1 MEKDDAKKKHS
12 RHIASNVIKIV
23 VLCALVAGLIVA
35 YKYVSDKK
43 DKEEEAKQQQTT
55 TVDESV
61 KLIKNDSGEES
72 TTVAS
77 ENSSTDSAV
86 PADTDAVSL
95 NSEDIVSIEV
105 TDALYSYTL
114 TNGGDKWILNNDE
127 EFPLDDTTIS
137 SMISKIS
144 NLEATRV
151 IVEDCSDLAYYGI
164 DEEALLHYVFE
175 KETTASTIDVNDAVE
190 REEEAESTIIEEN
203 AAETNAEAETVTE
216 TVATQE
222 ATAESTSEVEGQ
234 SQTQIAT
241 TTSAGSILDK
251 IDSGEL
257 ECMTTTT
264 AATSEETEKEPETM
278 VILVKLKD
286 GSSIKVLFGTQSSV
300 DGGYYTTINDGNT
313 VYLTNYTT
321 RQLFYKEEKS
331 LIANAEIP
339 TYEENLTKGIKVV
352 SAEYGDV
359 NIQYLPDEGDVTG
372 SNVYPYKLVD
382 HYGDYNAALDTGAIS
397 TLFENYNSLSFGDYV
412 DYRSSALDYYGLK
425 NPDTAVTVWYN
436 YNLSSTEAAAS
447 TDNVIAET
455 RDFTLYIGNKN
466 EAGDSYYTRLEDSNI
481 VYLMPAATVEK
492 MINVNTFALIEPYNH
507 LVNIKLISELNV
519 TVNKEATD
527 GAAKTIKYG
536 IKQVEETTD
545 SGSTRSTQSF
555 TKNGA
560 AIEEESFRG
569 KYQSAIGIKLVGEI
583 KPEDKVLAENP
594 VLELEF
600 IDLNGEVLSDVKYC
614 KIEGDDSRYAVDNNG
629 YLIFYSDAASVNE
642 IIDIYAAE

>member
-43 DKEEEAKQQQTT
+43 DMEEEAKQQQTT

-95 NSEDIVSIEV
+95 NSEDIASIEV

-114 TNGGDKWILNNDE
+114 TKAGDKWILNNDE

-137 SMISKIS
+137 SMVSKIS
-144 NLEATRV
+144 DLEATRV
-151 IVEDCSDLAYYGI
+151 IVKDCSDLAYYGI

-175 KETTASTIDVNDAVE
+175 KETTASNKDVNDASE
-190 REEEAESTIIEEN
+190 REEATEVESTTIEEN
-203 AAETNAEAETVTE
+203 T
-216 TVATQE
+216 
-222 ATAESTSEVEGQ
+222 
-234 SQTQIAT
+234 T

-251 IDSGEL
+251 IGSGEL
-257 ECMTTTT
+257 ERITTTTT
-264 AATSEETEKEPETM
+264 AEASEENEKEPETM
-278 VILVKLKD
+278 VVLVKLKD
-286 GSSIKVLFGTQSSV
+286 GSSVKVLFGTQSSV

-339 TYEENLTKGIKVV
+339 TYEANLTKGIKVV

-382 HYGDYNAALDTGAIS
+382 HYDDYNAALDTGAIS
-397 TLFENYNSLSFGDYV
+397 TLFENYNNLSFGDYV

-436 YNLSSTEAAAS
+436 YNLSETEAADS

-481 VYLMPAATVEK
+481 VYLMPAAVVDK
-492 MINVNTFALIEPYNH
+492 MIKINTFALIEPYNH
-507 LVNIKLISELNV
+507 LVNIKMISELNV

-536 IKQVEETTD
+536 IEQVEETTD

-555 TKNGA
+555 TKNGV

-583 KPEDKVLAENP
+583 KTEDKVLTENP

-629 YLIFYSDAASVNE
+629 HLIFYSDAASVNE

>member
-12 RHIASNVIKIV
+12 RHIVSNVIKIV
-23 VLCALVAGLIVA
+23 VLCVLVAGLIVA

-77 ENSSTDSAV
+77 DNSSTDSAV
-86 PADTDAVSL
+86 PEDTDAVSL

-114 TNGGDKWILNNDE
+114 TKGGDKWILNNDE

-137 SMISKIS
+137 SMVSKIS

-151 IVEDCSDLAYYGI
+151 IVKDCSDLAYYGI

-175 KETTASTIDVNDAVE
+175 KETTASTMDVNDAGE
-190 REEEAESTIIEEN
+190 REEAAEVESTTIEENIAEADSSEAAAEST
-203 AAETNAEAETVTE
+203 AET
-216 TVATQE
+216 
-222 ATAESTSEVEGQ
+222 EGQ
-234 SQTQIAT
+234 IETQIAT

-251 IDSGEL
+251 IGSGEV
-257 ECMTTTT
+257 EIMTTTT
-264 AATSEETEKEPETM
+264 TAVASEENEKEPETM
-278 VILVKLKD
+278 IILVKLKD
-286 GSSIKVLFGTQSSV
+286 GSSVKVLFGTQSSV

-339 TYEENLTKGIKVV
+339 TYEANLTKGIKVV

-359 NIQYLPDEGDVTG
+359 NIRYLPDEGDVTG

-382 HYGDYNAALDTGAIS
+382 HYADYNAALDTGAIS

-436 YNLSSTEAAAS
+436 YNLSGAEADAS

-481 VYLMPAATVEK
+481 VYLMPAAVVEK
-492 MINVNTFALIEPYNH
+492 MIKINTFALIEPYNH

-555 TKNGA
+555 TKNGE

-629 YLIFYSDAASVNE
+629 HLIFYSDAASVNE
-642 IIDIYAAE
+642 IIDIYAAK

>member
-95 NSEDIVSIEV
+95 NSEDIASIEV

-114 TNGGDKWILNNDE
+114 TKGGDKWILNNDE

-137 SMISKIS
+137 SMVSKIS

-151 IVEDCSDLAYYGI
+151 IVKDCSDLAYYGI

-175 KETTASTIDVNDAVE
+175 KETTASTMDVNDAGE
-190 REEEAESTIIEEN
+190 REEAAEADSSEAAAEST
-203 AAETNAEAETVTE
+203 AET
-216 TVATQE
+216 
-222 ATAESTSEVEGQ
+222 EGQ
-234 SQTQIAT
+234 IETQIAT

-251 IDSGEL
+251 IGSGEV
-257 ECMTTTT
+257 EIMTTTAT
-264 AATSEETEKEPETM
+264 AEASEENEKEPETM
-278 VILVKLKD
+278 VVLVKLKD
-286 GSSIKVLFGTQSSV
+286 GSSVKVLFGTQSSV

-339 TYEENLTKGIKVV
+339 TYEANLTKGIKVV

-382 HYGDYNAALDTGAIS
+382 HYDDYNAALDTGAIS

-436 YNLSSTEAAAS
+436 YNLSETEAAAS

-481 VYLMPAATVEK
+481 VYLMPAAVVEK
-492 MINVNTFALIEPYNH
+492 MIKINTFALIEPYNH
-507 LVNIKLISELNV
+507 LVNIKMISELNV

-536 IKQVEETTD
+536 IEQVEETTD

-629 YLIFYSDAASVNE
+629 HLIFYSDAASVNE
-642 IIDIYAAE
+642 IIDIYEAE

>member
-86 PADTDAVSL
+86 PAATDAVSL
-95 NSEDIVSIEV
+95 NSEDIASIEV

-114 TNGGDKWILNNDE
+114 TKAGDKWILNNDE

-137 SMISKIS
+137 SMVSKIS
-144 NLEATRV
+144 DLEATRV
-151 IVEDCSDLAYYGI
+151 IVKDCSDLAYYGI

-175 KETTASTIDVNDAVE
+175 KETTASTMDVNDAGE
-190 REEEAESTIIEEN
+190 REEAVEADSSEAAAEST
-203 AAETNAEAETVTE
+203 AET
-216 TVATQE
+216 
-222 ATAESTSEVEGQ
+222 EGQ
-234 SQTQIAT
+234 IETQIAT

-257 ECMTTTT
+257 ERITTTTT
-264 AATSEETEKEPETM
+264 AEASEENEKEPETM
-278 VILVKLKD
+278 VVLVKLKD
-286 GSSIKVLFGTQSSV
+286 GSSVKVLFGTQSSV

-339 TYEENLTKGIKVV
+339 TYEANLTKGIKVV

-382 HYGDYNAALDTGAIS
+382 HYDNYNAALDTGAIS

-436 YNLSSTEAAAS
+436 YNLSETEAADS

-481 VYLMPAATVEK
+481 VYLMPAAVVDK
-492 MINVNTFALIEPYNH
+492 MIKINTFALIEPYNH
-507 LVNIKLISELNV
+507 LVNIKMISELNV

-536 IKQVEETTD
+536 IEQVEETTD

-555 TKNGA
+555 TKNGV

-583 KPEDKVLAENP
+583 KTEDKVLTENP

-629 YLIFYSDAASVNE
+629 HLIFYSDAASVNE

>member
-95 NSEDIVSIEV
+95 NSEDIASIEV

-114 TNGGDKWILNNDE
+114 TKAGDKWILNNDE

-137 SMISKIS
+137 SMVSKIS
-144 NLEATRV
+144 DLEATRV
-151 IVEDCSDLAYYGI
+151 IVKDCSDLAYYGI

-175 KETTASTIDVNDAVE
+175 KETTASTMDVNDAVE
-190 REEEAESTIIEEN
+190 REEAAEVESTTIEENTAEINAEANSSEDAAEST
-203 AAETNAEAETVTE
+203 AET
-216 TVATQE
+216 
-222 ATAESTSEVEGQ
+222 EGQ
-234 SQTQIAT
+234 IETQIAT
-241 TTSAGSILDK
+241 TTAAGSILDK
-251 IDSGEL
+251 IGSGEL
-257 ECMTTTT
+257 ERITTTTT
-264 AATSEETEKEPETM
+264 AEASEENEKEPETM
-278 VILVKLKD
+278 VVLVKLKD
-286 GSSIKVLFGTQSSV
+286 GSSVKVLFGTQSSV

-339 TYEENLTKGIKVV
+339 TYEANLTKGIKVV

-382 HYGDYNAALDTGAIS
+382 HYDDYNAALDTGAIS

-425 NPDTAVTVWYN
+425 NPNTAVTVWYN
-436 YNLSSTEAAAS
+436 YNLSETEAAAS
-447 TDNVIAET
+447 TDNVISET

-481 VYLMPAATVEK
+481 VYLMPAAVVEK
-492 MINVNTFALIEPYNH
+492 MIKINTFALIEPYNH
-507 LVNIKLISELNV
+507 LVNIKMISELNV

-536 IKQVEETTD
+536 IEQVEETTD

-560 AIEEESFRG
+560 AIEEDSFRG

-629 YLIFYSDAASVNE
+629 HLIFYSDAASVNE
-642 IIDIYAAE
+642 IIDIYEAE

>member
-95 NSEDIVSIEV
+95 NSEDIASIEV

-114 TNGGDKWILNNDE
+114 TKAGDKWILNNDE

-137 SMISKIS
+137 SMVSKIS
-144 NLEATRV
+144 DLEATRV
-151 IVEDCSDLAYYGI
+151 IVKDCSDLAYYGI

-175 KETTASTIDVNDAVE
+175 KETTASTMDVNDAGE
-190 REEEAESTIIEEN
+190 REEAVEADSSEAAAEST
-203 AAETNAEAETVTE
+203 AET
-216 TVATQE
+216 
-222 ATAESTSEVEGQ
+222 EGQ
-234 SQTQIAT
+234 IETQIAT

-251 IDSGEL
+251 IGSGEV
-257 ECMTTTT
+257 EIMTTTT
-264 AATSEETEKEPETM
+264 TAEASEENEKKPETM
-278 VILVKLKD
+278 VVLVKLKD
-286 GSSIKVLFGTQSSV
+286 GSSVKVLFGTKSSV

-339 TYEENLTKGIKVV
+339 TYEANLTKGIKVV

-382 HYGDYNAALDTGAIS
+382 HYDNYNAALDTGAIS

-436 YNLSSTEAAAS
+436 YNLSENEAAAS
-447 TDNVIAET
+447 TDNVISET

-481 VYLMPAATVEK
+481 VYLMPAAVVEK
-492 MINVNTFALIEPYNH
+492 MIKINTFALIEPYNH

-555 TKNGA
+555 TKNGE

-569 KYQSAIGIKLVGEI
+569 KYQSTIGIKLVGEI

-600 IDLNGEVLSDVKYC
+600 IDLNGEVLSNVKYY

-629 YLIFYSDAASVNE
+629 HLIFYSDAASVNE

>member
-43 DKEEEAKQQQTT
+43 DKEEEAKQQTT

-86 PADTDAVSL
+86 PSDTDAVSL
-95 NSEDIVSIEV
+95 NSEDIASIEV

-114 TNGGDKWILNNDE
+114 TKAGDKWILNNDE

-137 SMISKIS
+137 SMVSKIS
-144 NLEATRV
+144 DLEATRV
-151 IVEDCSDLAYYGI
+151 IVKDCSDLAYYGI

-175 KETTASTIDVNDAVE
+175 KETTASTMDVNDAVE
-190 REEEAESTIIEEN
+190 REEAAEVESTTIEENTAEINTEADSSEDEAEST
-203 AAETNAEAETVTE
+203 AET
-216 TVATQE
+216 
-222 ATAESTSEVEGQ
+222 EGQ
-234 SQTQIAT
+234 IETQIAT

-251 IDSGEL
+251 IGSGEL
-257 ECMTTTT
+257 ERITTTTT
-264 AATSEETEKEPETM
+264 AEASEENEKEPETM
-278 VILVKLKD
+278 VVLVKLKD
-286 GSSIKVLFGTQSSV
+286 GSSVKVLFGTQSSV

-339 TYEENLTKGIKVV
+339 TYEANLTKGIKVV

-359 NIQYLPDEGDVTG
+359 NIQYLPDEGDVIG

-382 HYGDYNAALDTGAIS
+382 HYDNYNAALDTGAIS
-397 TLFENYNSLSFGDYV
+397 TLFENYNNLSFGDYV

-436 YNLSSTEAAAS
+436 YNLSETEAADS

-481 VYLMPAATVEK
+481 VYLMPAAVVDK
-492 MINVNTFALIEPYNH
+492 MIKINTFALIEPYNH
-507 LVNIKLISELNV
+507 LVNIKMISELNV

-536 IKQVEETTD
+536 IEQVEETTD

-555 TKNGA
+555 TKNGV

-583 KPEDKVLAENP
+583 KTEDKVLTENP

-629 YLIFYSDAASVNE
+629 HLIFYSDAASVNE

>member
-86 PADTDAVSL
+86 PKDTDAVSL
-95 NSEDIVSIEV
+95 NSEEIASIEV

-114 TNGGDKWILNNDE
+114 TKAGDRWILNNDE

-137 SMISKIS
+137 SMVSKIS
-144 NLEATRV
+144 DLEATRV
-151 IVEDCSDLAYYGI
+151 IVKDCSDLAYYGI

-175 KETTASTIDVNDAVE
+175 KETTASTMDVNDAGE
-190 REEEAESTIIEEN
+190 REEAAEVESTTIEDNTAEINAEADSSEAAAEST
-203 AAETNAEAETVTE
+203 AET
-216 TVATQE
+216 
-222 ATAESTSEVEGQ
+222 EGQ
-234 SQTQIAT
+234 IETQIAT

-251 IDSGEL
+251 IGSGEL
-257 ECMTTTT
+257 EKMTTTAT
-264 AATSEETEKEPETM
+264 AEASEENEKEPETM
-278 VILVKLKD
+278 IVLVKLND
-286 GSSIKVLFGTQSSV
+286 GSSVKVLFGTQSSV

-339 TYEENLTKGIKVV
+339 TYEANLTKGIKVV

-382 HYGDYNAALDTGAIS
+382 HYDDYNAALDTGAIS

-481 VYLMPAATVEK
+481 VYLMPAAVVEK
-492 MINVNTFALIEPYNH
+492 MIKINTFALIEPYNH

-536 IKQVEETTD
+536 IEQVEETTD

-560 AIEEESFRG
+560 AIEEDSFRG

-600 IDLNGEVLSDVKYC
+600 IDLNGEVLSNVKYC

-629 YLIFYSDAASVNE
+629 HLIFYSDAASVNE

>member
-95 NSEDIVSIEV
+95 NSEDIASIEV

-114 TNGGDKWILNNDE
+114 TKAGDKWILNNDE

-137 SMISKIS
+137 SMVSKIS
-144 NLEATRV
+144 DLEATRV
-151 IVEDCSDLAYYGI
+151 IVKDCSDLAYYGI

-175 KETTASTIDVNDAVE
+175 KETTASTMDVNDAGE
-190 REEEAESTIIEEN
+190 REEAAEGESTTIEEN
-203 AAETNAEAETVTE
+203 T
-216 TVATQE
+216 
-222 ATAESTSEVEGQ
+222 
-234 SQTQIAT
+234 T

-251 IDSGEL
+251 IDSGGVEI
-257 ECMTTTT
+257 MTTTT
-264 AATSEETEKEPETM
+264 TAEASEENEKEPETM
-278 VILVKLKD
+278 VVLVKLKD
-286 GSSIKVLFGTQSSV
+286 GSSVKVLFGTQSSV

-339 TYEENLTKGIKVV
+339 TYEANLTKGIKVV

-382 HYGDYNAALDTGAIS
+382 HYDNYNAALDTGAIS
-397 TLFENYNSLSFGDYV
+397 TLFENYNNLSFGDYV

-436 YNLSSTEAAAS
+436 YNLSETEAADS

-481 VYLMPAATVEK
+481 VYLMPAAVVDK
-492 MINVNTFALIEPYNH
+492 MIKINTFALIEPYNH
-507 LVNIKLISELNV
+507 LVNIKMISELNV

-536 IKQVEETTD
+536 IEQVEETTD

-555 TKNGA
+555 TKNGV

-583 KPEDKVLAENP
+583 KTEDKVLTENP

-629 YLIFYSDAASVNE
+629 HLIFYSDAASVNE

>member
-95 NSEDIVSIEV
+95 NSEDIASIEV

-114 TNGGDKWILNNDE
+114 TKAGDKWILNNDE

-137 SMISKIS
+137 SMVSKIS
-144 NLEATRV
+144 DLEATRV
-151 IVEDCSDLAYYGI
+151 IVKDCSDLAYYGI

-175 KETTASTIDVNDAVE
+175 KETTASTMDVNDAGE
-190 REEEAESTIIEEN
+190 REEAVEVESTTIEENTAEINAEANSSEDAAESTV
-203 AAETNAEAETVTE
+203 ET
-216 TVATQE
+216 
-222 ATAESTSEVEGQ
+222 EGQ
-234 SQTQIAT
+234 IETQIAT
-241 TTSAGSILDK
+241 TTAAGSILDK
-251 IDSGEL
+251 IGSGEL
-257 ECMTTTT
+257 ERITTTTT
-264 AATSEETEKEPETM
+264 AEASEENEKEPETM
-278 VILVKLKD
+278 VVLVKLKD
-286 GSSIKVLFGTQSSV
+286 GSSVKVLFGTQSSV

-339 TYEENLTKGIKVV
+339 TYEANLTKGIKVV

-382 HYGDYNAALDTGAIS
+382 HYDDYNAALDTGAIS
-397 TLFENYNSLSFGDYV
+397 TLFENYNNLSFGDYV

-436 YNLSSTEAAAS
+436 YNLSETEAADS

-481 VYLMPAATVEK
+481 VYLMPAAVVEK
-492 MINVNTFALIEPYNH
+492 MIKINTFALIEPYNH
-507 LVNIKLISELNV
+507 LVNIKMISELNV

-536 IKQVEETTD
+536 IEQVEETTD

-555 TKNGA
+555 TKNGV

-629 YLIFYSDAASVNE
+629 HLIFYSDAASVNE
-642 IIDIYAAE
+642 IIDIYEAE

>member
-43 DKEEEAKQQQTT
+43 DKEEEAKQQTT

-95 NSEDIVSIEV
+95 NSEDIASIEV

-114 TNGGDKWILNNDE
+114 TKAGDKWILNNDE

-137 SMISKIS
+137 SMVSKIS
-144 NLEATRV
+144 DLEATRV
-151 IVEDCSDLAYYGI
+151 IVKDCSDLAYYGI

-175 KETTASTIDVNDAVE
+175 KETTASTMDVNDAGE
-190 REEEAESTIIEEN
+190 REEAVEADSSEAAAEST
-203 AAETNAEAETVTE
+203 AET
-216 TVATQE
+216 
-222 ATAESTSEVEGQ
+222 EGQ
-234 SQTQIAT
+234 IETQIAT

-257 ECMTTTT
+257 ERITTTTT
-264 AATSEETEKEPETM
+264 AEASEENEKEPETM
-278 VILVKLKD
+278 VVLVKLKD
-286 GSSIKVLFGTQSSV
+286 GSSVKVLFGTQSSV

-339 TYEENLTKGIKVV
+339 TYEANLTKGIKVV

-382 HYGDYNAALDTGAIS
+382 HYDNYNAALDTGAIS

-436 YNLSSTEAAAS
+436 YNLSETEAAAS
-447 TDNVIAET
+447 TDNVISET

-481 VYLMPAATVEK
+481 VYLMPAAVVEK
-492 MINVNTFALIEPYNH
+492 MIKINTFALIEPYNH
-507 LVNIKLISELNV
+507 LVNIKMISELNV

-536 IKQVEETTD
+536 IEQVEETTD

-555 TKNGA
+555 TKNGV

-569 KYQSAIGIKLVGEI
+569 NYQSAIGIKLVGEI

-629 YLIFYSDAASVNE
+629 HLIFYSDAASVNE
-642 IIDIYAAE
+642 IIDIYEAE

>member
-86 PADTDAVSL
+86 PKDTDAVSL
-95 NSEDIVSIEV
+95 NSEDIASIEV

-114 TNGGDKWILNNDE
+114 TKAGDRWILNNDG

-137 SMISKIS
+137 SMVSKIS
-144 NLEATRV
+144 DLEATRV
-151 IVEDCSDLAYYGI
+151 IVKDCSDLAYYGI

-175 KETTASTIDVNDAVE
+175 KETTASTMDVNDAGE
-190 REEEAESTIIEEN
+190 REEAAEVESTTIEDNTAEINADADSSEAAAEST
-203 AAETNAEAETVTE
+203 AET
-216 TVATQE
+216 
-222 ATAESTSEVEGQ
+222 EGQ
-234 SQTQIAT
+234 IETQIAT

-251 IDSGEL
+251 IGSGEL
-257 ECMTTTT
+257 EKMTTTT
-264 AATSEETEKEPETM
+264 TAEASEENEKEPETM
-278 VILVKLKD
+278 IILVKLND
-286 GSSIKVLFGTQSSV
+286 GSSVKVLFGTQSSV

-339 TYEENLTKGIKVV
+339 TYEANLTKGIKVV

-382 HYGDYNAALDTGAIS
+382 HYDDYNAALDTGAIS

-481 VYLMPAATVEK
+481 VYLMPAAVVEK
-492 MINVNTFALIEPYNH
+492 MIKINTFALIEPYNH

-536 IKQVEETTD
+536 IEQVEETTD

-560 AIEEESFRG
+560 AIEEDSFRG

-629 YLIFYSDAASVNE
+629 HLIFYSDAASVNE

>member
-12 RHIASNVIKIV
+12 RHIVSNVIKIV
-23 VLCALVAGLIVA
+23 VLCALVAGLIFA

-77 ENSSTDSAV
+77 DNSSTDSAV
-86 PADTDAVSL
+86 PEDTDAVSL

-114 TNGGDKWILNNDE
+114 TKGGDKWILNNDE

-137 SMISKIS
+137 SMVSKIS

-151 IVEDCSDLAYYGI
+151 IVKDCSDLAYYGI

-175 KETTASTIDVNDAVE
+175 KETTASTMDVNDAGE
-190 REEEAESTIIEEN
+190 REEAAEVESTTIEENIAEADSSEAAAEST
-203 AAETNAEAETVTE
+203 AET
-216 TVATQE
+216 
-222 ATAESTSEVEGQ
+222 EGQ
-234 SQTQIAT
+234 IETQIAT

-251 IDSGEL
+251 IGSGEL
-257 ECMTTTT
+257 EIMTTTT
-264 AATSEETEKEPETM
+264 AAVASEENEKEPETM
-278 VILVKLKD
+278 IILVKLND
-286 GSSIKVLFGTQSSV
+286 GSSVKVLFGTQSSV

-339 TYEENLTKGIKVV
+339 TYEANLTKGIKVV

-382 HYGDYNAALDTGAIS
+382 HYDDYNAALDTGAIS

-436 YNLSSTEAAAS
+436 YNLSETEAAAS

-481 VYLMPAATVEK
+481 VYLMPAAVVEK
-492 MINVNTFALIEPYNH
+492 MIKINTFALIEPYNH

-555 TKNGA
+555 TKNGE

-600 IDLNGEVLSDVKYC
+600 IDLHGEVLSDVKYC

-629 YLIFYSDAASVNE
+629 HLIFYSDAASVNE

>member
-95 NSEDIVSIEV
+95 NSEDIASIEV

-114 TNGGDKWILNNDE
+114 TKAGDKWILNNDE

-137 SMISKIS
+137 SMVSKIS
-144 NLEATRV
+144 DLEATRV
-151 IVEDCSDLAYYGI
+151 IVKDCSDLAYYGI

-175 KETTASTIDVNDAVE
+175 KETTASTMDVNDAGE
-190 REEEAESTIIEEN
+190 REEAVEADSSEAAAEST
-203 AAETNAEAETVTE
+203 AET
-216 TVATQE
+216 
-222 ATAESTSEVEGQ
+222 EGQ
-234 SQTQIAT
+234 IETQIAT

-251 IDSGEL
+251 IDSGGVEI
-257 ECMTTTT
+257 MTTTT
-264 AATSEETEKEPETM
+264 TAEASEENEKKPETM
-278 VILVKLKD
+278 VVLVKLKD
-286 GSSIKVLFGTQSSV
+286 GSSVKVLFGTKSSV

-339 TYEENLTKGIKVV
+339 TYEANLTKGIKVV

-382 HYGDYNAALDTGAIS
+382 HYDNYNAALDTGAIS

-436 YNLSSTEAAAS
+436 YNLSENEAAAS
-447 TDNVIAET
+447 TDNVISET

-481 VYLMPAATVEK
+481 VYLMPAAVVEK
-492 MINVNTFALIEPYNH
+492 MIKINTFALIEPYNH
-507 LVNIKLISELNV
+507 LVNIKMISELNV

-536 IKQVEETTD
+536 IEQVEETTD

-555 TKNGA
+555 TKNGE

-569 KYQSAIGIKLVGEI
+569 KYQSTIGIKLVGEI

-600 IDLNGEVLSDVKYC
+600 IDLNGEVLSNVKYC

-629 YLIFYSDAASVNE
+629 HLIFYSDAASVNE

>member
-43 DKEEEAKQQQTT
+43 DKEEEAKQQTT

-95 NSEDIVSIEV
+95 NSEDIASIEV
-105 TDALYSYTL
+105 TDTLYSYTL
-114 TNGGDKWILNNDE
+114 TKAGDKWILNNDE

-137 SMISKIS
+137 SMVSKIS
-144 NLEATRV
+144 DLEATRV
-151 IVEDCSDLAYYGI
+151 IVKDCSDLAYYGI

-175 KETTASTIDVNDAVE
+175 KETTASTMDVNDAGE
-190 REEEAESTIIEEN
+190 REEAAEVESTTIEEN
-203 AAETNAEAETVTE
+203 TAEINAEADSSEA
-216 TVATQE
+216 AT
-222 ATAESTSEVEGQ
+222 
-234 SQTQIAT
+234 
-241 TTSAGSILDK
+241 GSILDK
-251 IDSGEL
+251 IGSGEL
-257 ECMTTTT
+257 ERMTTTT
-264 AATSEETEKEPETM
+264 TAETSEENEKEPETM
-278 VILVKLKD
+278 VVLVKLKD
-286 GSSIKVLFGTQSSV
+286 GSSVKVLFGTQSSV

-339 TYEENLTKGIKVV
+339 TYEANLTKGIKVV

-382 HYGDYNAALDTGAIS
+382 HYDDYNAALDTGAIS

-436 YNLSSTEAAAS
+436 YNLSETEAAAS
-447 TDNVIAET
+447 TDNVISET

-481 VYLMPAATVEK
+481 VYLMPAAVVEK
-492 MINVNTFALIEPYNH
+492 MIKINTFALIEPYNH
-507 LVNIKLISELNV
+507 LVNIKMISELNV

-536 IKQVEETTD
+536 IEQVEETTD

-560 AIEEESFRG
+560 AIEEDSFRG

-629 YLIFYSDAASVNE
+629 HLIFYSDAASVNE
-642 IIDIYAAE
+642 IIDIYEAE

>member
-86 PADTDAVSL
+86 PAATDAVSL
-95 NSEDIVSIEV
+95 NSEDIASIEV

-114 TNGGDKWILNNDE
+114 TKAGDKWILNNDE

-137 SMISKIS
+137 SMVSKIS
-144 NLEATRV
+144 DLEATRV
-151 IVEDCSDLAYYGI
+151 IVKDCSDLAYYGI

-175 KETTASTIDVNDAVE
+175 KETTASTMDVNDAGE
-190 REEEAESTIIEEN
+190 REEAAEVESTTIEENTAEINAEANSSEDVAEST
-203 AAETNAEAETVTE
+203 AET
-216 TVATQE
+216 
-222 ATAESTSEVEGQ
+222 EGQ
-234 SQTQIAT
+234 IETQIAT
-241 TTSAGSILDK
+241 TTAAGSILDK
-251 IDSGEL
+251 IGSGEL
-257 ECMTTTT
+257 ERITTTTT
-264 AATSEETEKEPETM
+264 AEASEENEKEPETM
-278 VILVKLKD
+278 VVLVKLKD
-286 GSSIKVLFGTQSSV
+286 GSSVKVLFGTKSSV

-339 TYEENLTKGIKVV
+339 TYEANLTKGIKVV

-382 HYGDYNAALDTGAIS
+382 HYDNYNAALDTGAIS

-436 YNLSSTEAAAS
+436 YNLSETEAAAS
-447 TDNVIAET
+447 TDNVISET

-481 VYLMPAATVEK
+481 VYLMPAAVVEK
-492 MINVNTFALIEPYNH
+492 MIKINTFALIEPYNH
-507 LVNIKLISELNV
+507 LVNIKMISELNV

-536 IKQVEETTD
+536 IEQVEETTD

-555 TKNGA
+555 TKNGV
-560 AIEEESFRG
+560 AIEEDSFRG

-629 YLIFYSDAASVNE
+629 HLIFYSDAASVNE

>member
-86 PADTDAVSL
+86 PSDTDAVSL
-95 NSEDIVSIEV
+95 NSEDIASIEV

-114 TNGGDKWILNNDE
+114 TKGGDKWILNSDE

-137 SMISKIS
+137 SMVSKIS
-144 NLEATRV
+144 SLEATRV
-151 IVEDCSDLAYYGI
+151 IVKDCSDLAYYGI

-175 KETTASTIDVNDAVE
+175 KETTASTMDVNDAVE
-190 REEEAESTIIEEN
+190 REEAAEVESTTIEEN
-203 AAETNAEAETVTE
+203 T
-216 TVATQE
+216 
-222 ATAESTSEVEGQ
+222 
-234 SQTQIAT
+234 T

-257 ECMTTTT
+257 ERITTTTT
-264 AATSEETEKEPETM
+264 AEASEENEKEPETM
-278 VILVKLKD
+278 VVLVKLKD
-286 GSSIKVLFGTQSSV
+286 GSSVKVLFGTQSSV

-339 TYEENLTKGIKVV
+339 TYEANLTKGIKVV

-382 HYGDYNAALDTGAIS
+382 HYDNYNAALDTGAIS

-436 YNLSSTEAAAS
+436 YNLSETEAAAS
-447 TDNVIAET
+447 TDNVISET

-481 VYLMPAATVEK
+481 VYLMPATVVEK
-492 MINVNTFALIEPYNH
+492 MIKINTFALIEPYNH
-507 LVNIKLISELNV
+507 LVNIKMISELNV

-536 IKQVEETTD
+536 IEQVEETTD

-555 TKNGA
+555 TKNGV

-569 KYQSAIGIKLVGEI
+569 NYQSAIGIKLVGEI

-629 YLIFYSDAASVNE
+629 HLIFYSDAASVNE
-642 IIDIYAAE
+642 IIDIYEAE

>member
-95 NSEDIVSIEV
+95 NSEDIASIEV

-114 TNGGDKWILNNDE
+114 TKAGDKWILNNDE

-137 SMISKIS
+137 SMVSKIS
-144 NLEATRV
+144 DLEATRV
-151 IVEDCSDLAYYGI
+151 IVKDCSDLAYYGI
-164 DEEALLHYVFE
+164 DEETLLHYVFE
-175 KETTASTIDVNDAVE
+175 KETTASTMDVNDAGE
-190 REEEAESTIIEEN
+190 REEAAEVESTTIEENTAEINTEADSSVTEEAAAEST
-203 AAETNAEAETVTE
+203 AET
-216 TVATQE
+216 
-222 ATAESTSEVEGQ
+222 EGQ
-234 SQTQIAT
+234 SETQIAT

-251 IDSGEL
+251 IGSGEL
-257 ECMTTTT
+257 ERITTTTT
-264 AATSEETEKEPETM
+264 AEASEENEKEPETM
-278 VILVKLKD
+278 VVLVKLKD
-286 GSSIKVLFGTQSSV
+286 GSSVKVLFGTQSSV

-339 TYEENLTKGIKVV
+339 TYEANLTKGIKVV

-382 HYGDYNAALDTGAIS
+382 HYDDYNAALDTGAIS

-412 DYRSSALDYYGLK
+412 DYRSSALDDYGLK

-436 YNLSSTEAAAS
+436 YNLSETEAADS

-481 VYLMPAATVEK
+481 VYLMPAAVVEK
-492 MINVNTFALIEPYNH
+492 MIKINTFALIEPYNH
-507 LVNIKLISELNV
+507 LVNIKMISELNV

-536 IKQVEETTD
+536 IEQVEETTD

-629 YLIFYSDAASVNE
+629 HLIFYSDAASVNE
-642 IIDIYAAE
+642 IIDIYEAE

>member
-86 PADTDAVSL
+86 PAATDAVSL
-95 NSEDIVSIEV
+95 NSEDIASIEV

-114 TNGGDKWILNNDE
+114 TKAGDKWILNNDE

-137 SMISKIS
+137 SMVSKIS
-144 NLEATRV
+144 DLEATRV
-151 IVEDCSDLAYYGI
+151 IVKDCSDLAYYGI

-175 KETTASTIDVNDAVE
+175 KETTASTMDVNDAVE
-190 REEEAESTIIEEN
+190 REEAAEVESTTIEEN
-203 AAETNAEAETVTE
+203 T
-216 TVATQE
+216 
-222 ATAESTSEVEGQ
+222 
-234 SQTQIAT
+234 T

-257 ECMTTTT
+257 ERITTTTT
-264 AATSEETEKEPETM
+264 AEASEENEKEPETM
-278 VILVKLKD
+278 VVLVKLKD
-286 GSSIKVLFGTQSSV
+286 GSSVKVLFGTQSSV

-339 TYEENLTKGIKVV
+339 TYEANLTKGIKVV

-382 HYGDYNAALDTGAIS
+382 HYDDYNAALDTGAIS

-436 YNLSSTEAAAS
+436 YNLSETEAAAS
-447 TDNVIAET
+447 TDNVISET

-481 VYLMPAATVEK
+481 VYLMPAAVVDK
-492 MINVNTFALIEPYNH
+492 MIKINTFALIEPYNH
-507 LVNIKLISELNV
+507 LVNIKMISELNV

-536 IKQVEETTD
+536 IEQVEETTD

-555 TKNGA
+555 TKNGV

-629 YLIFYSDAASVNE
+629 HLIFYSDAASVNE
-642 IIDIYAAE
+642 IIDIYEAE

>member
-95 NSEDIVSIEV
+95 NSEDIASIEV

-114 TNGGDKWILNNDE
+114 TKAGDKWILNNDE

-137 SMISKIS
+137 SMVSKIS
-144 NLEATRV
+144 DLEATRV
-151 IVEDCSDLAYYGI
+151 IVKDCSDLAYYGI

-175 KETTASTIDVNDAVE
+175 KETTASTMDVNDAGE
-190 REEEAESTIIEEN
+190 REEAAEVESTIEENTAEINAEADSSEAAAEST
-203 AAETNAEAETVTE
+203 AET
-216 TVATQE
+216 
-222 ATAESTSEVEGQ
+222 EGQ
-234 SQTQIAT
+234 SETQIAT

-251 IDSGEL
+251 IGSGEL
-257 ECMTTTT
+257 ERMTTTT
-264 AATSEETEKEPETM
+264 TAETSEENEKEPETM
-278 VILVKLKD
+278 VVLVKLKD
-286 GSSIKVLFGTQSSV
+286 GSSVKVLFGTQSSV

-339 TYEENLTKGIKVV
+339 TYEANLTKGIKVV

-382 HYGDYNAALDTGAIS
+382 HYDDYNAALDTGAIS
-397 TLFENYNSLSFGDYV
+397 TLFENYNNLSFGDYV

-436 YNLSSTEAAAS
+436 YNLSETEAAAS
-447 TDNVIAET
+447 TDNVISET

-481 VYLMPAATVEK
+481 VYLMPAAVVEK
-492 MINVNTFALIEPYNH
+492 MIKINTFALIEPYNH
-507 LVNIKLISELNV
+507 LVNIKMISELNV

-536 IKQVEETTD
+536 IEQVEETTD

-560 AIEEESFRG
+560 AIEEDSFRG

-629 YLIFYSDAASVNE
+629 HLIFYSDAASVNE
-642 IIDIYAAE
+642 IIDIYEAE

>member
-12 RHIASNVIKIV
+12 RHIVSNVIKIV
-23 VLCALVAGLIVA
+23 VLCVLVAGLIVA

-77 ENSSTDSAV
+77 DNSSTDSAV
-86 PADTDAVSL
+86 PEDTDAVSL

-114 TNGGDKWILNNDE
+114 TKGGDKWILNNDE

-137 SMISKIS
+137 SMVSKIS

-151 IVEDCSDLAYYGI
+151 IVKDCSDLAYYGI

-175 KETTASTIDVNDAVE
+175 KETTASTMDVNDAGE
-190 REEEAESTIIEEN
+190 REEAAEVESTTIEENIAEADSSEAAAEST
-203 AAETNAEAETVTE
+203 AET
-216 TVATQE
+216 
-222 ATAESTSEVEGQ
+222 EGQ
-234 SQTQIAT
+234 IETQIAT

-251 IDSGEL
+251 IGSGEV
-257 ECMTTTT
+257 EIMTTTT
-264 AATSEETEKEPETM
+264 AAVASEENEKEPETM
-278 VILVKLKD
+278 IILVKLND
-286 GSSIKVLFGTQSSV
+286 GSSVKVLFGTQSSV

-339 TYEENLTKGIKVV
+339 TYEANLTKGIKVV

-382 HYGDYNAALDTGAIS
+382 HYDDYNAALDTGAIS

-436 YNLSSTEAAAS
+436 YNLSETEAAAS

-481 VYLMPAATVEK
+481 VYLMPAAVVEK
-492 MINVNTFALIEPYNH
+492 MIKINTFALIEPYNH

-555 TKNGA
+555 TKNGE

-629 YLIFYSDAASVNE
+629 HLIFYSDAASVNE

>member
-1 MEKDDAKKKHS
+1 
-12 RHIASNVIKIV
+12 
-23 VLCALVAGLIVA
+23 
-35 YKYVSDKK
+35 
-43 DKEEEAKQQQTT
+43 
-55 TVDESV
+55 
-61 KLIKNDSGEES
+61 
-72 TTVAS
+72 
-77 ENSSTDSAV
+77 
-86 PADTDAVSL
+86 
-95 NSEDIVSIEV
+95 
-105 TDALYSYTL
+105 
-114 TNGGDKWILNNDE
+114 
-127 EFPLDDTTIS
+127 
-137 SMISKIS
+137 
-144 NLEATRV
+144 
-151 IVEDCSDLAYYGI
+151 
-164 DEEALLHYVFE
+164 
-175 KETTASTIDVNDAVE
+175 
-190 REEEAESTIIEEN
+190 
-203 AAETNAEAETVTE
+203 
-216 TVATQE
+216 
-222 ATAESTSEVEGQ
+222 
-234 SQTQIAT
+234 
-241 TTSAGSILDK
+241 
-251 IDSGEL
+251 
-257 ECMTTTT
+257 MTTTT
-264 AATSEETEKEPETM
+264 TAEASEENEKKPETM
-278 VILVKLKD
+278 VVLVKLKD
-286 GSSIKVLFGTQSSV
+286 GSSVKVLFGTKSSV

-339 TYEENLTKGIKVV
+339 TYEANLTKGIKVV

-382 HYGDYNAALDTGAIS
+382 HYDNYNAALDTGAIS

-436 YNLSSTEAAAS
+436 YNLSENEAAAS
-447 TDNVIAET
+447 TDNVISET

-481 VYLMPAATVEK
+481 VYLMPAAVVEK
-492 MINVNTFALIEPYNH
+492 MIKINTFALIEPYNH

-555 TKNGA
+555 TKNGE

-569 KYQSAIGIKLVGEI
+569 KYQSTIGIKLVGEI

-600 IDLNGEVLSDVKYC
+600 IDLNGEVLSNVKYC

-629 YLIFYSDAASVNE
+629 HIIFYSDAASVNE

>member
-95 NSEDIVSIEV
+95 NSEDIASIEV

-114 TNGGDKWILNNDE
+114 TKAGDKWILNNDE

-137 SMISKIS
+137 SMVSKIS
-144 NLEATRV
+144 DLEATRV
-151 IVEDCSDLAYYGI
+151 IVKDCSDLAYYGI

-175 KETTASTIDVNDAVE
+175 KETTASTMDVNDAGE
-190 REEEAESTIIEEN
+190 REEAVEADSSEAAAEST
-203 AAETNAEAETVTE
+203 AET
-216 TVATQE
+216 
-222 ATAESTSEVEGQ
+222 EGQ
-234 SQTQIAT
+234 IETQIAT

-251 IDSGEL
+251 IDSGGVEI
-257 ECMTTTT
+257 MTTTT
-264 AATSEETEKEPETM
+264 TAEASEENEKKPETM
-278 VILVKLKD
+278 VVLVKLKD
-286 GSSIKVLFGTQSSV
+286 GSSVKVLFGTKSSV

-339 TYEENLTKGIKVV
+339 TYEANLTKGIKVV

-382 HYGDYNAALDTGAIS
+382 HYDNYNAALDTGAIS

-436 YNLSSTEAAAS
+436 YNLSENEAAAS
-447 TDNVIAET
+447 TDNVISET

-481 VYLMPAATVEK
+481 VYLMPAAVVEK
-492 MINVNTFALIEPYNH
+492 MIKINTFALIEPYNH

-555 TKNGA
+555 TKNGE

-569 KYQSAIGIKLVGEI
+569 KYQSTIGIKLVGEI

-600 IDLNGEVLSDVKYC
+600 IDLNGEVLSNVKYC

-629 YLIFYSDAASVNE
+629 HLIFYSDAASVNE

>member
-43 DKEEEAKQQQTT
+43 DKEEEAKQQTT

-86 PADTDAVSL
+86 PSDTDAVSL
-95 NSEDIVSIEV
+95 NSEDIASIEV

-114 TNGGDKWILNNDE
+114 TKAGDKWILNNDE

-137 SMISKIS
+137 SMVSKIS
-144 NLEATRV
+144 DLEATRV
-151 IVEDCSDLAYYGI
+151 IVKDCSDLAYYGI

-175 KETTASTIDVNDAVE
+175 KETTASTMDVNDAVE
-190 REEEAESTIIEEN
+190 REEAAEVESTTIEENTAEINTEADSSEDEAEST
-203 AAETNAEAETVTE
+203 AET
-216 TVATQE
+216 
-222 ATAESTSEVEGQ
+222 EGQ
-234 SQTQIAT
+234 IETQIAT

-251 IDSGEL
+251 IGSGEL
-257 ECMTTTT
+257 ERITTTTT
-264 AATSEETEKEPETM
+264 AEASEENEKEPETM
-278 VILVKLKD
+278 VVLVKLKD
-286 GSSIKVLFGTQSSV
+286 GSSVKVLFGTQSSV

-339 TYEENLTKGIKVV
+339 TYEANLTKGIKVV

-382 HYGDYNAALDTGAIS
+382 HYDNYNAALDTGAIS
-397 TLFENYNSLSFGDYV
+397 TLFENYNNLSFGDYV

-436 YNLSSTEAAAS
+436 YNLSETEAADS

-481 VYLMPAATVEK
+481 VYLMPAAVVDK
-492 MINVNTFALIEPYNH
+492 MIKINTFALIEPYNH
-507 LVNIKLISELNV
+507 LVNIKMISELNV

-536 IKQVEETTD
+536 IEQVEETTD

-555 TKNGA
+555 TKNGV

-583 KPEDKVLAENP
+583 KTEDKVLTENP

-629 YLIFYSDAASVNE
+629 HLIFYSDAASVNE

>member
-95 NSEDIVSIEV
+95 NSEDIASIEV

-114 TNGGDKWILNNDE
+114 TKAGDKWILNNDE

-137 SMISKIS
+137 SMVSKIS
-144 NLEATRV
+144 DLEATRV
-151 IVEDCSDLAYYGI
+151 IVKDCSDLAYYGI

-175 KETTASTIDVNDAVE
+175 KETTASTMDVNDAGE
-190 REEEAESTIIEEN
+190 REEAVEADSSEAAAEST
-203 AAETNAEAETVTE
+203 AET
-216 TVATQE
+216 
-222 ATAESTSEVEGQ
+222 EGQ
-234 SQTQIAT
+234 IETQIAT

-257 ECMTTTT
+257 ERITTTTT
-264 AATSEETEKEPETM
+264 AEASEENEKEPETM
-278 VILVKLKD
+278 VVLVKLKD
-286 GSSIKVLFGTQSSV
+286 GSSVKVLFGTQSSV

-339 TYEENLTKGIKVV
+339 TYEANLTKGIKVV

-382 HYGDYNAALDTGAIS
+382 HYDNYNAALDTGAIS

-436 YNLSSTEAAAS
+436 YNLSETEAAAS
-447 TDNVIAET
+447 TDNVISET

-466 EAGDSYYTRLEDSNI
+466 EIGKHFKLCGLTEYI
-481 VYLMPAATVEK
+481 CIFCQEK
-492 MINVNTFALIEPYNH
+492 ILKV
-507 LVNIKLISELNV
+507 
-519 TVNKEATD
+519 
-527 GAAKTIKYG
+527 KT
-536 IKQVEETTD
+536 
-545 SGSTRSTQSF
+545 
-555 TKNGA
+555 
-560 AIEEESFRG
+560 
-569 KYQSAIGIKLVGEI
+569 
-583 KPEDKVLAENP
+583 
-594 VLELEF
+594 
-600 IDLNGEVLSDVKYC
+600 
-614 KIEGDDSRYAVDNNG
+614 
-629 YLIFYSDAASVNE
+629 
-642 IIDIYAAE
+642 

>member
-95 NSEDIVSIEV
+95 NSEDIASIEV

-114 TNGGDKWILNNDE
+114 TKAGDKWILNNDE

-137 SMISKIS
+137 SMVSKIS
-144 NLEATRV
+144 DLEATRV
-151 IVEDCSDLAYYGI
+151 IVKDCSDLAYYGI

-175 KETTASTIDVNDAVE
+175 KETTASTMDVNDAGE
-190 REEEAESTIIEEN
+190 REDAAEVESTTIEEN
-203 AAETNAEAETVTE
+203 NAEINTETDSSVTE
-216 TVATQE
+216 E
-222 ATAESTSEVEGQ
+222 AA
-234 SQTQIAT
+234 
-241 TTSAGSILDK
+241 AGSILDK
-251 IDSGEL
+251 IGSGEV
-257 ECMTTTT
+257 EIMTTTT
-264 AATSEETEKEPETM
+264 TAEASEENEKKPETM
-278 VILVKLKD
+278 VVLVKLKD
-286 GSSIKVLFGTQSSV
+286 GSSVKVLFGTKSSV

-339 TYEENLTKGIKVV
+339 TYEANLTKGIKVV

-382 HYGDYNAALDTGAIS
+382 HYDDYNAALDTGAIS

-436 YNLSSTEAAAS
+436 YNLSENEAAAS
-447 TDNVIAET
+447 TDNVISET

-481 VYLMPAATVEK
+481 VYLMPAAVVEK
-492 MINVNTFALIEPYNH
+492 MIKINTFALIEPYNH

-555 TKNGA
+555 TKNGE

-569 KYQSAIGIKLVGEI
+569 KYQSTIGIKLVGEI

-600 IDLNGEVLSDVKYC
+600 IDLNGEVLSNVKYC

-629 YLIFYSDAASVNE
+629 HLIFYSDAASVNE

>member
-86 PADTDAVSL
+86 PKDTDAVSL
-95 NSEDIVSIEV
+95 NSEEIASIEV

-114 TNGGDKWILNNDE
+114 TKAGDRWILNNDE

-137 SMISKIS
+137 SMVSKIS
-144 NLEATRV
+144 DLEATRV
-151 IVEDCSDLAYYGI
+151 IVKDCSDLAYYGI

-175 KETTASTIDVNDAVE
+175 KETTASTMDVNDAGE
-190 REEEAESTIIEEN
+190 REEAAEVESTTIEDNTAEINADADSSEAAAEST
-203 AAETNAEAETVTE
+203 AET
-216 TVATQE
+216 
-222 ATAESTSEVEGQ
+222 EGQ
-234 SQTQIAT
+234 IETQIAT

-251 IDSGEL
+251 IGSGEL
-257 ECMTTTT
+257 EKMTTTAT
-264 AATSEETEKEPETM
+264 AEASEENEKEPETM
-278 VILVKLKD
+278 IVLVKLND
-286 GSSIKVLFGTQSSV
+286 GSSVKVLFGTQSSV

-339 TYEENLTKGIKVV
+339 TYEANLTKGIKVV

-382 HYGDYNAALDTGAIS
+382 HYDDYNAALDTGAIS

-436 YNLSSTEAAAS
+436 YNLSETEAAAS
-447 TDNVIAET
+447 TDNVISET

-481 VYLMPAATVEK
+481 VYLMPAAVVEK
-492 MINVNTFALIEPYNH
+492 MIKINTFALIEPYNH
-507 LVNIKLISELNV
+507 LVNIKLISGLNV

-536 IKQVEETTD
+536 IEQVEETTD

-560 AIEEESFRG
+560 AIEEDSFRG

-583 KPEDKVLAENP
+583 KQEDKVLAENP

-629 YLIFYSDAASVNE
+629 HLIFYSDAASVNE

>member
-95 NSEDIVSIEV
+95 NSEDIASIEV

-114 TNGGDKWILNNDE
+114 TKAGDKWILNNDE

-137 SMISKIS
+137 SMVSKIS
-144 NLEATRV
+144 DLEATRV
-151 IVEDCSDLAYYGI
+151 IVKDCSDLAYYGI

-175 KETTASTIDVNDAVE
+175 KETTASTMDVNDAGE
-190 REEEAESTIIEEN
+190 REEAAEVESTIEENTAEINAEADSSEAAAEST
-203 AAETNAEAETVTE
+203 AET
-216 TVATQE
+216 
-222 ATAESTSEVEGQ
+222 EGQ
-234 SQTQIAT
+234 SETQIAT

-251 IDSGEL
+251 IGSGEL
-257 ECMTTTT
+257 ERMTTTT
-264 AATSEETEKEPETM
+264 TAETSEENEKEPETM
-278 VILVKLKD
+278 VVLVKLKD
-286 GSSIKVLFGTQSSV
+286 GSSVKVLFGTQSSV

-339 TYEENLTKGIKVV
+339 TYEANLTKGIKVV

-382 HYGDYNAALDTGAIS
+382 HYDDYNAALDTGAIS

-436 YNLSSTEAAAS
+436 YNLSETEAAAS
-447 TDNVIAET
+447 TDNVISET

-481 VYLMPAATVEK
+481 VYLMPAAVVEK
-492 MINVNTFALIEPYNH
+492 MIKINTFALIEPYNH
-507 LVNIKLISELNV
+507 LVNIKMISELNV

-536 IKQVEETTD
+536 IEQVEETTD

-560 AIEEESFRG
+560 AIEEDSFRG

-629 YLIFYSDAASVNE
+629 HLIFYSDAASVNE
-642 IIDIYAAE
+642 IIDIYEAE

>member
-86 PADTDAVSL
+86 PSDTDAVSL
-95 NSEDIVSIEV
+95 NSEDIASIEV

-114 TNGGDKWILNNDE
+114 TKAGDKWILNNDE

-137 SMISKIS
+137 SMVSKIS
-144 NLEATRV
+144 DLEATRV
-151 IVEDCSDLAYYGI
+151 IVKDCSDLAYYGI

-175 KETTASTIDVNDAVE
+175 KETTASTMDVNDAVE
-190 REEEAESTIIEEN
+190 REEAAEVESTIEEN
-203 AAETNAEAETVTE
+203 T
-216 TVATQE
+216 
-222 ATAESTSEVEGQ
+222 
-234 SQTQIAT
+234 T

-257 ECMTTTT
+257 ERITTTTT
-264 AATSEETEKEPETM
+264 AEASEENEKEPETM
-278 VILVKLKD
+278 VVLVKLKD
-286 GSSIKVLFGTQSSV
+286 GSSVKVLFGTQSSV

-339 TYEENLTKGIKVV
+339 TYEANLTKGIKVV

-382 HYGDYNAALDTGAIS
+382 HYDNYNAALDTGAIS

-436 YNLSSTEAAAS
+436 YNLSETEAAAS
-447 TDNVIAET
+447 TDNVISET

-481 VYLMPAATVEK
+481 VYLMPATVVEK
-492 MINVNTFALIEPYNH
+492 MIKINTFALIEPYNH
-507 LVNIKLISELNV
+507 LVNIKMISELNV

-536 IKQVEETTD
+536 IEQVEETTD

-555 TKNGA
+555 TKNGV

-583 KPEDKVLAENP
+583 KTEDKVLTENP

-629 YLIFYSDAASVNE
+629 HLIFYSDAASVNE

>member
-95 NSEDIVSIEV
+95 NSEDIASIEV

-114 TNGGDKWILNNDE
+114 TKAGDKWILNNDE

-137 SMISKIS
+137 SMVSKIS
-144 NLEATRV
+144 DLEATRV
-151 IVEDCSDLAYYGI
+151 IVKDCSDLAYYGI

-175 KETTASTIDVNDAVE
+175 KETTASTMDVNDAVE
-190 REEEAESTIIEEN
+190 REEAAEVESTTIEENTAEINAEANSSEDVAEST
-203 AAETNAEAETVTE
+203 AET
-216 TVATQE
+216 
-222 ATAESTSEVEGQ
+222 EGQ
-234 SQTQIAT
+234 IETQIAT
-241 TTSAGSILDK
+241 TTAAGSILDK
-251 IDSGEL
+251 IGSGEL
-257 ECMTTTT
+257 ERITTTTT
-264 AATSEETEKEPETM
+264 AEASEENEKEPETM
-278 VILVKLKD
+278 VVLVKLKD
-286 GSSIKVLFGTQSSV
+286 GSSVKVLFGTQSSV

-339 TYEENLTKGIKVV
+339 TYEANLTKGIKVV

-382 HYGDYNAALDTGAIS
+382 HYDNYNAALDTGAIS
-397 TLFENYNSLSFGDYV
+397 TLFENYNNLSFGDYV

-436 YNLSSTEAAAS
+436 YNLSETEAADS

-481 VYLMPAATVEK
+481 VYLMPAAVVDK
-492 MINVNTFALIEPYNH
+492 MIKINTFALIEPYNH
-507 LVNIKLISELNV
+507 LVNIKMISELNV

-536 IKQVEETTD
+536 IEQVEETTD

-555 TKNGA
+555 TKNGV

-583 KPEDKVLAENP
+583 KTEDKVLTENP

-629 YLIFYSDAASVNE
+629 HLIFYSDAASVNE
-642 IIDIYAAE
+642 IIDIYEAE

>member
-23 VLCALVAGLIVA
+23 VLCALVAGLIFA

-86 PADTDAVSL
+86 PKDTDAVSL
-95 NSEDIVSIEV
+95 NSEDIASIEV

-114 TNGGDKWILNNDE
+114 TKAGDRWILNNDG

-137 SMISKIS
+137 SMVSKIS
-144 NLEATRV
+144 DLEATRV
-151 IVEDCSDLAYYGI
+151 IVKDCSDLAYYGI

-175 KETTASTIDVNDAVE
+175 KETTASTMDVNDAGE
-190 REEEAESTIIEEN
+190 REEAAEVESTTIEDNTAEINADADSSEAAAEST
-203 AAETNAEAETVTE
+203 AET
-216 TVATQE
+216 
-222 ATAESTSEVEGQ
+222 EGQ
-234 SQTQIAT
+234 IETQIAT

-251 IDSGEL
+251 IGSGEL
-257 ECMTTTT
+257 EKMTTTT
-264 AATSEETEKEPETM
+264 TAEASEENEKEPETM
-278 VILVKLKD
+278 IILVKLND
-286 GSSIKVLFGTQSSV
+286 GSSVKVLFGTQSSV

-339 TYEENLTKGIKVV
+339 TYEANLTKGIKVV

-382 HYGDYNAALDTGAIS
+382 HYDDYNAALDTGAIS

-436 YNLSSTEAAAS
+436 YNLSETEAAAS
-447 TDNVIAET
+447 TDNVISET

-481 VYLMPAATVEK
+481 VYLMPAAVVEK
-492 MINVNTFALIEPYNH
+492 MIKINTFALIEPYNH

-536 IKQVEETTD
+536 IEQVEETTD

-560 AIEEESFRG
+560 AIEEDSFRG

-629 YLIFYSDAASVNE
+629 HLIFYSDAASVNE